1 MKKYLFL
8 PGGLMVVAALAWAAM
23 TLRWDTTA
31 IVLAAGGLLALAV
44 AVAANWQSVSDW
56 FRDPRGIFVLNSI
69 LTTILLVA
77 VLGLVNAIASL
88 RAAQL
93 DMTAAGRNTLTDET
107 REGLDRLQQD
117 VELKQF
123 GRARDSAI
131 DQLLAAFANETRRVR
146 VGYSDP
152 ELAPQEA
159 RTYGV
164 MRDGTVIVSGG
175 AKWRKV
181 EKATEPAL
189 FQAIAQVTMDRE
201 PVVCFST
208 GQGERG
214 VDDQGAAG
222 LSHLAS
228 AVAAAGYK
236 AERIALQQ
244 APVPRSC
251 EVLVVPGPSA
261 GLSPEALSH
270 VSDYLG
276 DGGRLALMIDPP
288 VDAALKA
295 WLEPRGITTGDG
307 YIIET
312 NPASKQVGA
321 GPESPLALK
330 YFNHPIAAGFEL
342 ATIYHRAIPLGLQRQ
357 AQIGLPEPLAGTG
370 DRAFER
376 VDLTVLGAEFR
387 EGRDRPGPFL
397 LAIASI
403 FPRGL
408 RDDKTVQ
415 EGRMVVFGDSDFL
428 TNAFVNRQG
437 NRDLALR
444 VIAWLAGEREARVVS
459 LSDRQNRRTS
469 MTEQMKTVMYVV
481 NLGVLPLLPLIA
493 GLVQFIRSRK

>member
-1 MKKYLFL
+1 MI
-8 PGGLMVVAALAWAAM
+8 VAALVWAAM

-31 IVLAAGGLLALAV
+31 IVLAAGGLLALVV
-44 AVAANWQSVSDW
+44 AVAANWQNVSDW
-56 FRDPRGIFVLNSI
+56 FRDPRGVFVLNSI

-88 RAAQL
+88 RATQL
-93 DMTAAGRNTLTDET
+93 DVTAAGRNTLTDET

-117 VELKQF
+117 IELKQF
-123 GRARDSAI
+123 GRVRDSAV
-131 DQLLAAFANETRRVR
+131 DQLLAAFANESRRVR
-146 VGYSDP
+146 VGYADP

-164 MRDGTVIVSGG
+164 MRDGTVVVSGG
-175 AKWRKV
+175 GKWRKV

-189 FQAIAQVTMDRE
+189 FQAIAQVTVDRE
-201 PVVCFST
+201 PVVCFAT
-208 GQGERG
+208 GEGEHG
-214 VDDQGAAG
+214 VDDQGAGG
-222 LSHLAS
+222 LSLFVTAL
-228 AVAAAGYK
+228 AAAGYK
-236 AERIALQQ
+236 AERAPLQ
-244 APVPRSC
+244 APVPASC
-251 EVLVVPGPSA
+251 EVLAVPGPSA
-261 GLSPEALSH
+261 GLSPEALSYIEA
-270 VSDYLG
+270 YLAN
-276 DGGRLALMIDPP
+276 GGRLALMADPP
-288 VDAALKA
+288 VDPNLKA
-295 WLEPRGITTGDG
+295 WLQPRGITAGDG

-312 NPASKQVGA
+312 NPAAKQVGV

-342 ATIYHRAIPLGLQRQ
+342 ATIYHRVVPLGLQRQ

-397 LAIASI
+397 LAIATR

-428 TNAFVNRQG
+428 TNAFINRQG
-437 NRDLALR
+437 NRDFGLR
-444 VIAWLAGEREARVVS
+444 VVAWLAGEREARIVS

-469 MTEQMKTVMYVV
+469 LTEQTKTIMYVV
-481 NLGVLPLLPLIA
+481 NLGVLPLLPLMA